1 MSEKNYPDNW
11 VVLKNTLGDE
21 TIYKVLGGWSGS
33 FAWGDSWR
41 LNSGIVKVEESEK
54 YWTFHGHSGSEYIC
68 HKNSYELRM
77 NNGGICKQIL
87 EQFPGAVE
95 MMDKNTDWANLV

>member
-1 MSEKNYPDNW
+1 MSKYFPDNW
-11 VVLKNTLGDE
+11 VVLKSTLGDE
-21 TIYKVLGGWSGS
+21 TSYKVLGGWSGS
-33 FAWGDSWR
+33 FTWGDSWR
-41 LNSGIVKVEESEK
+41 LNSGIVKVDIGEK
-54 YWTFHGHSGSEYIC
+54 YITFHGHSGSEYVC

-87 EQFPGAVE
+87 EEFPDTVE